1 MRVAVVTPYYR
12 ESESILRH
20 CHNSVLAQSHPCEH
34 IMVADGHPMAVING
48 WQCHHSTLPLSHND
62 NGNTPRTIGSLFAIN
77 QGFDAIAYLDADNW
91 YQPNHIASLVQAHHE
106 QAAPVCAS
114 DRSLHRADGS
124 LIPVDEPLDGIR
136 HIDTSC
142 LFLTRYA
149 FNLCPLWAMMPPMLS
164 PICDRIFYTALTGSK
179 FKVAYT
185 RLRTLAFRSQ
195 YACHYEYAGET
206 APTDAKGDVTSEPIR
221 RWNSLEDEQRQMYF
235 RRLGFRFSLE

>member
-1 MRVAVVTPYYR
+1 M
-12 ESESILRH
+12 
-20 CHNSVLAQSHPCEH
+20 
-34 IMVADGHPMAVING
+34 
-48 WQCHHSTLPLSHND
+48 
-62 NGNTPRTIGSLFAIN
+62 
-77 QGFDAIAYLDADNW
+77 
-91 YQPNHIASLVQAHHE
+91 
-106 QAAPVCAS
+106 
-114 DRSLHRADGS
+114 
-124 LIPVDEPLDGIR
+124 IPVDEPLDGIR